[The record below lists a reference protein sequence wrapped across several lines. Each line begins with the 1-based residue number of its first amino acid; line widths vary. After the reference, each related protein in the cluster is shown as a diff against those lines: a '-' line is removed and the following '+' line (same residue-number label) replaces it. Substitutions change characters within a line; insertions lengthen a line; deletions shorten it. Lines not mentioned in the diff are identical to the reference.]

1 MKKIR
6 DLKAEVRQLLG
17 AFSGCPPGFTARVVF
32 ERPERENRRSIR
44 GDADA
49 SYFRP
54 DQGCY
59 LRVQFVPVSTDDDA
73 GAVGGDDS
81 PSPVTEPGNSATYEA
96 AVPPSNAG
104 ADVMRRIVHALDQAE
119 RDPGKTFV
127 AIKSFRDKILP
138 RAGLAGEQAGMAL
151 NAAIAQGLLL
161 TGKIPNPHMPGVW
174 TTTVRLNREAP
185 GVQEAL
191 SETAILE
198 APRRH
203 ARFTPWDLGPVS
215 ASAVVIRERR

>member
-1 MKKIR
+1 MKKIK
-6 DLKAEVRQLLG
+6 DLKAEVCQLLDN
-17 AFSGCPPGFTARVVF
+17 FSGRPAGFTVRAVF
-32 ERPERENRRSIR
+32 ERPKRENRRSIR
-44 GDADA
+44 EDADA

-59 LRVQFVPVSTDDDA
+59 LCVQFVPVSADDE
-73 GAVGGDDS
+73 GAVGADDS
-81 PSPVTEPGNSATYEA
+81 PSPVTEPGNSATYQA
-96 AVPPSNAG
+96 AAPPSNAG
-104 ADVMRRIVHALDQAE
+104 AEVMRRIVHALDQAE
-119 RDPGKTFV
+119 HEPGKTFV

-138 RAGLAGEQAGMAL
+138 RVGLAGEQAGMAL

-191 SETAILE
+191 SETAIAE

-203 ARFTPWDLGPVS
+203 ARFAPWDLGPVS